1 VDLAQ
6 KSDTI
11 DTQFQLKYRS
21 TDQDSGRERYRTR
34 YEGEIPVELVRRD
47 RNRFILDL
55 GKLPIDSRFLQSGIS
70 VDIELTVTRSFGG
83 KSAQQEINW
92 QGSIRR

>member
-6 KSDTI
+6 KSDLI

-21 TDQDSGRERYRTR
+21 TDKDSGRERYRTR
-34 YEGEIPVELVRRD
+34 YEGEIPAELVRRD
-47 RNRFILDL
+47 RNRFILEL

-70 VDIELTVTRSFGG
+70 VEIELTLTRSFGG
-83 KSAQQEINW
+83 RSAQQDINW
-92 QGSIRR
+92 QSEIRR